1 MTDINKMLVKAVN
14 QQNIA
19 LVESLLNEG
28 ADVNGDDRVVFK
40 FSNFQ
45 QALRYDSKD
54 LAYVILKHKPRI
66 TEVEKQFV
74 KKLCE
79 NEWADKAEEVNSLL
93 EDCELI
99 PQYSGPITK
108 LGDLQDDITAEQA
121 ASNLCEALKSVDIDN
136 NKFDIAS
143 YLSKQEVEELAKIDL
158 YNTDGSIKHIDP
170 NGKFEE
176 FFEKDAKFIDGV
188 LSRVKEDL
196 SECMEQNGIKGSG
209 GIELIPIGRV
219 QLNYPNDGPLPDV
232 KWHYDSDGGF
242 DGLRI
247 TLSLNDLGTLA
258 IKENIQPTNFLTG
271 NPEVFQADYG
281 GALVFKNGATIHS
294 TPIISAPRMLAVFGV
309 EPNTDYYKCLQIFR
323 EKDQEAYHEMRAIE
337 GFYQNDGFFNSL
349 NKLWKDNPD
358 ACGELSYDMFEESD
372 GLVGQSLEAEVIEV

>member
-1 MTDINKMLVKAVN
+1 MTDINKKLVEAVN

-74 KKLCE
+74 EKLCE
-79 NEWADKAEEVNSLL
+79 NEWADKAEEVKSLL

-121 ASNLCEALKSVDIDN
+121 ASNLCEALKSVEIDN
-136 NKFDIAS
+136 NKFNVAS
-143 YLSKQEVEELAKIDL
+143 YLSKKEVEELAKIDL

-176 FFEKDAKFIDGV
+176 FFEKDAKLIDGV

-196 SECMEQNGIKGSG
+196 SECMKQNGIKAYG
-209 GIELIPIGRV
+209 GIEKQPLGSI
-219 QLNYPNDGPLPDV
+219 QLNYPNNYGPLPDV
-232 KWHYDSDGGF
+232 RWHCDSDGGY
-242 DGLRI
+242 GTRV
-247 TLSLNDLGTLA
+247 TLSLNDLGTLV

-271 NPEVFQADYG
+271 DPEIFQADYG
-281 GALVFKNGATIHS
+281 GALVFRNGDTIHS
-294 TPIISAPRMLAVFGV
+294 APIISAPRMLAVFDFS
-309 EPNTDYYKCLQIFR
+309 PNMDYQKCLRIFW
-323 EKDQEAYHEMRAIE
+323 EKDQEAHHEMTAIK
-337 GFYQNDGFFNSL
+337 GFYQNYGFFNSL

-358 ACGELSYDMFEESD
+358 ACSELSYDMFEESD
-372 GLVGQSLEAEVIEV
+372 GLIGQELEAEVI

>member
-1 MTDINKMLVKAVN
+1 MTDINKKLVEAVN

-45 QALRYDSKD
+45 IALTYNSKD

-74 KKLCE
+74 EKLCE

-158 YNTDGSIKHIDP
+158 YNADGSKKADY
-170 NGKFEE
+170 GFLELADLS
-176 FFEKDAKFIDGV
+176 EKDAKLVGGV

-209 GIELIPIGRV
+209 GIELIPIDV
-219 QLNYPNDGPLPDV
+219 IQLDYPNDGPLPDV
-232 KWHYDSDGGF
+232 KWHYDSDGGY
-242 DGLRI
+242 DGLRVA
-247 TLSLNDLGTLA
+247 LSLNDLGTLA
-258 IKENIQPTNFLTG
+258 IKENIQPTNFLTE

-281 GALVFKNGATIHS
+281 GVLVFKNGATIHS
-294 TPIISAPRMLAVFGV
+294 TPIISAPRMLAVFDFS
-309 EPNTDYYKCLQIFR
+309 PNMDYQKCLQIFG
-323 EKDQEAYHEMRAIE
+323 EKDQEAYHEMTAIE
-337 GFYQNDGFFNSL
+337 GFHQNYDFFNSL

-372 GLVGQSLEAEVIEV
+372 GLIGQALEAEVI